1 MTAAFLLSL
10 VIAQSTA
17 ADRPPPSREEF
28 GRRVWEAFKLDYQL
42 QKDFIYLERR
52 RDVKISRLGKV
63 TVGPLRTFEVFPS
76 DKPGGTYKRLI
87 AIDGKPLSRDE
98 LAPRD
103 AEHARDLEEA
113 ARRARTETPEQRK
126 DREDEAAEEAR
137 HRADMQADAVAVFEA
152 TSITRETF
160 EGYPV
165 LVAELKPRAD
175 AHVKTRE
182 GRWMKRF
189 AGRVW
194 VAADDYQLVKIDM
207 RAFDDISIGWG
218 VIGRINK
225 GSRLVYI
232 RRRHG
237 AVWLPSE
244 TIYEA
249 SGRTLLFRPFQISVT
264 ATYSDYKPR

>member
-1 MTAAFLLSL
+1 MTALLLSL
-10 VIAQSTA
+10 LLSQSA

-28 GRRVWEAFKLDYQL
+28 GRRVWQAFKLDYQL
-42 QKDFIYLERR
+42 QKDFTYLERR
-52 RDVKISRLGKV
+52 RDVKISKLGKV

-76 DKPGGTYKRLI
+76 ERPGGTYKRLI
-87 AIDGKPLSRDE
+87 AIDGKRLAPEE
-98 LAPRD
+98 LAGRD
-103 AEHARDLEEA
+103 AEHARDLDEA

-126 DREDEAAEEAR
+126 EREDEAAEEMR
-137 HRADMQADAVAVFEA
+137 HRADMRADAVAVFEA
-152 TSITRETF
+152 TSIARDTID
-160 EGYPV
+160 GHPV

-175 AHVKTRE
+175 ARVKTRE

-207 RAFDDISIGWG
+207 RAFDDIGIGWG

-225 GSRLVYI
+225 GSRLMYL

-237 AVWLPSE
+237 GVWLPAE
-244 TIYEA
+244 TTYEA
-249 SGRTLLFRPFQISVT
+249 SGRTLLFRPFQIAVT
-264 ATYSDYKPR
+264 TTYSDYKPR